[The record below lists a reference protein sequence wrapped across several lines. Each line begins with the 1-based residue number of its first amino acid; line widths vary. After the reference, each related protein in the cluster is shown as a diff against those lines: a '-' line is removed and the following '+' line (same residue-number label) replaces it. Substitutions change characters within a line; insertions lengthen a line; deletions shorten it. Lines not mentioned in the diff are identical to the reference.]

1 MPGMFENQDQ
11 ANRAFRENCSP
22 RYLRLDGFEKW
33 AKGTQ
38 YEGKVSWWDDS
49 VPLWE
54 RAPCVCYPVVHIAA
68 SSYVDLLLGNGRFP
82 EFSTKL
88 GEDESDE
95 DNGLDPEESA
105 AVDRFIREHH
115 KLCRFRA
122 ASRDALLSAQSCGS
136 VCEIHGVRNNKPF
149 VDMLP
154 AKWCEPK
161 LGVDGEVLE
170 LEVRYPYIEQYKQ
183 QNGKWAVR
191 AKLYRRVINDKRDVE
206 YLPADANENGIEPS
220 WRENKDRTVDHNLGF
235 CPVVWYPFMRGCAP
249 VNEIDGQPI
258 HATITD
264 EIQQHDIARSQWH
277 RGALLSEPQI
287 VETGVDPEHN
297 PTELGRA
304 PVIISTE
311 FGGPLGAKGSPTAQ
325 TGKITGGY
333 GFGGAPK
340 ARKKGPG
347 YPWRY
352 PDPATKV
359 FQLTYPGDAL
369 KSQEDNCRDLRLK
382 LQEALSVVFLDP
394 ESIKF
399 AATTSGK
406 ALEAIKQKQLDRCDQ
421 IRDDLTD
428 RYFEPCVS
436 MQLRI
441 ADTLMARGQ
450 KLRVPGH
457 EKVKPILA
465 KFREGGEWQIPTLQ
479 VRWGSYFAPDPAE
492 QKIIV
497 EMVLKAL
504 EAGVPLLTVK
514 VAIQKLAPI
523 FGIENVTAFIEELE
537 AERQARQDEADE
549 RAAQATEREQKTLH
563 EMNKTMVDNASADAN
578 EDDDA
583 DEASAGSRAG
593 SRKKPSGAN

>member
-1 MPGMFENQDQ
+1 MFENQDQ

-22 RYLRLDGFEKW
+22 RYLRLDAFEKW

-54 RAPCVCYPVVHIAA
+54 RQPCVVYPVVHIAA
-68 SSYVDLLLGNGRFP
+68 GSYVDLLLGNQRFP

-105 AVDRFIREHH
+105 AVDRFIREYH
-115 KLCRFRA
+115 KICKYRA
-122 ASRDALLSAQSCGS
+122 ASREVLMGSQQSGSA
-136 VCEIHGVRNNKPF
+136 CEIHGVRNGKPF
-149 VDMLP
+149 TDVLP

-161 LGVDGEVLE
+161 LGVEGEVVE
-170 LEVRYPYIEQYKQ
+170 LEVRYPYIEQYRQ

-191 AKLYRRVINDKRDVE
+191 AKLYRRVIDQKRDVE
-206 YLPADANENGIEPS
+206 YLPAAANENGIEPS
-220 WRENKDRTVDHNLGF
+220 WRENKERTVEHNLGF

-264 EIQQHDIARSQWH
+264 EIHQHDIARSQWH

-287 VETGVDPEHN
+287 VEIGVDGDHN
-297 PTELGRA
+297 PTELGRP

-311 FGGPLGAKGSPTAQ
+311 HGGILGPKGVPTAQ
-325 TGKITGGY
+325 TGKVTGGY
-333 GFGGAPK
+333 GYGAGQK

-352 PDPATKV
+352 PDPETKV
-359 FQLTYPGDAL
+359 QQLTYPGDAL
-369 KSQEDNCRDLRLK
+369 KSQEDNCRDLRIK

-428 RYFEPCVS
+428 RYFEPSIS

-441 ADTLMARGQ
+441 ADAIMSRGQ
-450 KLRVPGH
+450 KLRVPGAQ
-457 EKVKPILA
+457 KVKPILA

-492 QKIIV
+492 QKVIV

-523 FGIENVTAFIEELE
+523 FGIENVTAFIEDLE
-537 AERQARQDEADE
+537 NERLERQAEADE
-549 RAAQATEREQKTLH
+549 RAAQAAEREQQSLH
-563 EMNKTMVDNASADAN
+563 ARSAKMVANATADHDDGR
-578 EDDDA
+578 EDDA
-583 DEASAGSRAG
+583 VAGAG
-593 SRKKPSGAN
+593 ARGRKKPSGAN